1 MFEKVNIAS
10 LNCRGLNQKNKILQI
25 FDLVE
30 LNKIDILFL
39 QETHL
44 DSYALIEEYKNFLV
58 EKHYVSFW
66 TINEDKTKGVAVI
79 FRDLFFQDYDS
90 LNLKFIENRVISI
103 DLKFKDILFNLVNIY
118 APNLHEDQF
127 DFIDKLYN
135 ITNNKKNI
143 ILGGDFNID
152 LSKKNAKNSRSW
164 EKMD

>member
-1 MFEKVNIAS
+1 MFEKVNIES

-30 LNKIDILFL
+30 LNKIDVLFL

-44 DSYALIEEYKNFLV
+44 DSSSLIEEYKKFLV

-79 FRDLFFQDYDS
+79 FRDLYFQDYDS

-103 DLKFKDILFNLVNIY
+103 DY
-118 APNLHEDQF
+118 
-127 DFIDKLYN
+127 
-135 ITNNKKNI
+135 
-143 ILGGDFNID
+143 
-152 LSKKNAKNSRSW
+152 
-164 EKMD
+164 